1 MACID
6 CFHKNVCRNA
16 YSQIVEYP
24 NVCGYF
30 RHTADVVEVV
40 RCKDCKHAYFRY
52 NCKDTMQEI
61 YACEKRPAGRMHK
74 KVGADFFCAHGERK

>member
-40 RCKDCKHAYFRY
+40 RCNWCIHKVDYCGRIMCGRTKYEFKD
-52 NCKDTMQEI
+52 
-61 YACEKRPAGRMHK
+61 G
-74 KVGADFFCAHGERK
+74 VGGLVTTTSDHFCSYGERK